1 MFLMIIL
8 ALFYIFR
15 KERFDLDD
23 TVRTISADRWA
34 DIIKPNRKYWTQSPS
49 APFASRT
56 GTRYINQIDYYK
68 DAPQINLERAIS
80 SSPITS
86 DDINWSK
93 LNDYE
98 YSVIVGLLQGN
109 YNRDSIKSINAS

>member
-1 MFLMIIL
+1 MNFVFILIII
-8 ALFYIFR
+8 ALFFIFR
-15 KERFDLDD
+15 KERFTLDD

-34 DIIKPNRKYWTQSPS
+34 DIIKHDRK
-49 APFASRT
+49 
-56 GTRYINQIDYYK
+56 YINQIDYYK
-68 DAPQINLERAIS
+68 DAPNINLERAIS
-80 SSPITS
+80 SSTITS

>member
-1 MFLMIIL
+1 MFLIIIL
-8 ALFYIFR
+8 ALFFIFR
-15 KERFDLDD
+15 KERFELDD
-23 TVRTISADRWA
+23 VVRTISADRWA
-34 DIIKPNRKYWTQSPS
+34 DIIKHDR
-49 APFASRT
+49 
-56 GTRYINQIDYYK
+56 RYINQIDYYK

-109 YNRDSIKSINAS
+109 YNRDSIKSINAG

>member
-1 MFLMIIL
+1 MKFMFIIIII

-15 KERFDLDD
+15 KERFELDD
-23 TVRTISADRWA
+23 VVRTISADRWA
-34 DIIKPNRKYWTQSPS
+34 DIIKHDRK
-49 APFASRT
+49 
-56 GTRYINQIDYYK
+56 YINQIDYYK

-80 SSPITS
+80 SSPITT

-109 YNRDSIKSINAS
+109 YNRDSIKSINAG

>member
-1 MFLMIIL
+1 MFLIIIL
-8 ALFYIFR
+8 ALFFIFR
-15 KERFDLDD
+15 KERFELDD
-23 TVRTISADRWA
+23 VVRTISADRWA
-34 DIIKPNRKYWTQSPS
+34 DIIKHDR
-49 APFASRT
+49 
-56 GTRYINQIDYYK
+56 RYINQIDYYK

-80 SSPITS
+80 SSPITT

-109 YNRDSIKSINAS
+109 YNRGPLKNINAG

>member
-1 MFLMIIL
+1 MFIIIII
-8 ALFYIFR
+8 ALFFIFR
-15 KERFDLDD
+15 KERFELDD
-23 TVRTISADRWA
+23 VVRTISADRWA
-34 DIIKPNRKYWTQSPS
+34 DIIKHDR
-49 APFASRT
+49 
-56 GTRYINQIDYYK
+56 RYINQIDYYK

-109 YNRDSIKSINAS
+109 YNRDSIKSINAG